1 MKYLNPR
8 ADLTFKRVFGEHP
21 DLVMSLL
28 NALLPLAANQEITDI
43 EYLPSDKYP
52 VSQCLYL
59 PSSCC
64 YTFLQPKDE
73 VYISSD
79 ILNYIIRYI

>member
-1 MKYLNPR
+1 MNYCPLVYWIFIIDTNLYLN
-8 ADLTFKRVFGEHP
+8 
-21 DLVMSLL
+21 LVHNRSEVSFIKLL
-28 NALLPLAANQEITDI
+28 N
-43 EYLPSDKYP
+43 LPSDKYP